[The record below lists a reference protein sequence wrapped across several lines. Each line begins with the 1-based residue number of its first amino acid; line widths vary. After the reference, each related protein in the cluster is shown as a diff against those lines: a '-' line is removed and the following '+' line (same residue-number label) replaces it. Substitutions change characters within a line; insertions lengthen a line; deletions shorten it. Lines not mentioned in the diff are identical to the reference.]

1 MDISKYRKS
10 ISWKYFYSDYL
21 FFTLEFELI
30 ILSPNEHI
38 AQHQESTLEAKVA
51 MAAKVVVDHV
61 IATDLVIV
69 ADTDRDLDHGAVII
83 ATDPRLHTEDDHH
96 HHTNAKEDLAL
107 ES

>member
-1 MDISKYRKS
+1 MDISEFENLFLGN
-10 ISWKYFYSDYL
+10 IFIQNYL

>member
-1 MDISKYRKS
+1 MDISKFHFFPRNV
-10 ISWKYFYSDYL
+10 YFQNYL

-38 AQHQESTLEAKVA
+38 AQHQESTLEAKAA

-61 IATDLVIV
+61 IATDLAIV
-69 ADTDRDLDHGAVII
+69 VDTDRDLDLGVVII

-96 HHTNAKEDLAL
+96 HHTNANEDLAL

>member
-1 MDISKYRKS
+1 MDIK
-10 ISWKYFYSDYL
+10 
-21 FFTLEFELI
+21 FELI

>member
-1 MDISKYRKS
+1 MQMSCVCVC
-10 ISWKYFYSDYL
+10 
-21 FFTLEFELI
+21 
-30 ILSPNEHI
+30 
-38 AQHQESTLEAKVA
+38 AVVVQQV
-51 MAAKVVVDHV
+51 AAKVVVDHV

>member
-1 MDISKYRKS
+1 M
-10 ISWKYFYSDYL
+10 
-21 FFTLEFELI
+21 I

-38 AQHQESTLEAKVA
+38 AQHQVSTLEAKVV

-61 IATDLVIV
+61 IATDLVIEV
-69 ADTDRDLDHGAVII
+69 GTDPDQDRGAVII